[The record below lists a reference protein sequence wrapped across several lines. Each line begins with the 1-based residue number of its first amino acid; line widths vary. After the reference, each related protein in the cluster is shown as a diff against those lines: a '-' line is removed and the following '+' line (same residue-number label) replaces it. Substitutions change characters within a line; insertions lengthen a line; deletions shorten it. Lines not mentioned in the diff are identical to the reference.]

1 MSESEKRGPGN
12 FTGNGSFGPNKPGLP
27 GGWGAEKLR
36 NYREVA
42 RKIRD
47 WSDDGTRLVRLS
59 GRFLGIAERI
69 ATDIERTIEAASK
82 PGQDGAEAPPLEKV
96 EMRELAAILKD
107 VTTATAPVI
116 KELYDRGW
124 GKAVQTIDLH
134 VEDKP
139 TVSASPDW
147 DAMPIDERR
156 RLLEAAEALA
166 ALADGNGSTTE
177 H

>member
-1 MSESEKRGPGN
+1 MSDAKPRPYEFQPGKS
-12 FTGNGSFGPNKPGLP
+12 GNP

-47 WSDDGTRLVRLS
+47 WSDDGSRLVRLS
-59 GRFLGIAERI
+59 GRFLAIAERL
-69 ATDIERTIEAASK
+69 AGDIEATIAQHAKES
-82 PGQDGAEAPPLEKV
+82 PESPLGKE
-96 EMRELAAILKD
+96 EMRELAGILKD
-107 VTTATAPVI
+107 VTAATTPVV

-134 VEDKP
+134 VDEKP
-139 TVSASPDW
+139 ANRPSPNW
-147 DAMPIDERR
+147 DALPIDERR

-166 ALADGNGSTTE
+166 ALTDGNGSPTE